1 MWSSS
6 GDGQSPAALCPTYLM
21 LHVQVSTCVFGAS
34 LQVSCLCVDG
44 ELVGYSNSAFT
55 PYLCGKFMVQQ
66 KVGVLL
72 FHWFWAM
79 LFHPIPSP
87 SHSTQSGEN
96 SGSSEEFLKRRF
108 MFALHILF
116 RLYKY
121 LCFMR
126 CISSIL
132 ITVFCRLLGAVMGNP
147 RRLSFATSTS
157 SRKIVHA
164 KR

>member
-1 MWSSS
+1 
-6 GDGQSPAALCPTYLM
+6 M

-44 ELVGYSNSAFT
+44 WLVGYSNSAFT

-72 FHWFWAM
+72 FHWFRAI
-79 LFHPIPSP
+79 LFTPPSP
-87 SHSTQSGEN
+87 SHSARSGEN
-96 SGSSEEFLKRRF
+96 SGSSEEFLKRIF

-116 RLYKY
+116 RLDKY

-157 SRKIVHA
+157 SRKSRKIVHA

>member
-1 MWSSS
+1 M
-6 GDGQSPAALCPTYLM
+6 
-21 LHVQVSTCVFGAS
+21 
-34 LQVSCLCVDG
+34 
-44 ELVGYSNSAFT
+44 GYSNSAFT

-72 FHWFWAM
+72 FHWFRAI
-79 LFHPIPSP
+79 LFHPPSP
-87 SHSTQSGEN
+87 SHSARSDEN
-96 SGSSEEFLKRRF
+96 SGSSEEFLKRIF

-116 RLYKY
+116 RLDKY

-157 SRKIVHA
+157 SRKSRKIVHA

>member
-1 MWSSS
+1 MDSLLPLFVLHTLCFMSKFPRVFS
-6 GDGQSPAALCPTYLM
+6 ARLCKSPASVQMVNWWDILILLLLHTYA
-21 LHVQVSTCVFGAS
+21 VSLWCNKRWVSFYFIGFGRFF
-34 LQVSCLCVDG
+34 
-44 ELVGYSNSAFT
+44 FT
-55 PYLCGKFMVQQ
+55 P
-66 KVGVLL
+66 
-72 FHWFWAM
+72 
-79 LFHPIPSP
+79 PSP
-87 SHSTQSGEN
+87 SHSARSGEN
-96 SGSSEEFLKRRF
+96 SGSSEEFLKRIF

-116 RLYKY
+116 RLDKY

-157 SRKIVHA
+157 SRKSRKIVHA